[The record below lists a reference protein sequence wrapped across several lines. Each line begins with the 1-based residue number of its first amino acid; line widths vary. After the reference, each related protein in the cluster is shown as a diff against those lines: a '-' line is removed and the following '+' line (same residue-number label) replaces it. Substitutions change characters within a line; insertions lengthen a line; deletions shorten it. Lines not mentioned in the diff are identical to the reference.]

1 MNDEVKEIEERW
13 GRGFNIVLGEGYL
26 EVTDQAIKDIN
37 ILLSEITLLE
47 SQKEELERELSRIR
61 LGMGDDYGDDPVK
74 VIDVLRARIKELE
87 NRLTIKILENAKG
100 ALVLSDADERIK
112 ELEKGIEEVLDGTLP
127 YLGEQRLKKLVE
139 KK

>member
-1 MNDEVKEIEERW
+1 MNDEVKKIEERW

-87 NRLTIKILENAKG
+87 
-100 ALVLSDADERIK
+100 
-112 ELEKGIEEVLDGTLP
+112 KGIEEVLDGTRP
-127 YLGEQRLKKLVE
+127 
-139 KK
+139 